1 MKVSRAEIRKNL
13 PQKGFKKIKSGHHIY
28 FHHEYNGVETGIK
41 TYISHSAKQR
51 DIAGDILSS
60 MRKQLRLDSMKQ
72 TVALIICPMD
82 KKEYEKILIDKTIFD
97 PSTISKNGRSKLAKT

>member
-1 MKVSRAEIRKNL
+1 MKVSRADIKKNL
-13 PQKGFKKIKSGHHIY
+13 PKKGFKKKKFGHHIY

-51 DIAGDILSS
+51 DIAGDLLSS
-60 MRKQLRLDSMKQ
+60 MRKQLRLDSMRE
-72 TVALIICPMD
+72 TVALIRCPMD
-82 KKEYEKILIDKTIFD
+82 KKEYEKILIDRSIFD